1 MQVVANAG
9 TLAMTGFDDSLNI
22 YLGAVTYAKHLEEDP
37 SCKFCENL
45 ILKNRNVEPKI

>member
-22 YLGAVTYAKHLEEDP
+22 YLGAVDLKTLNTRLKIQT
-37 SCKFCENL
+37 L
-45 ILKNRNVEPKI
+45 IP